1 MGPRCPRCYDRLK
14 PEGVC
19 WRCQHYPL
27 SLSGLRSVSA
37 YAEPLRS
44 CIHSLKYADNKRLA
58 GLLGHLLAQTYRA
71 SGLQG
76 DYIIPVP
83 LHYERQKQRGYNQA
97 SLLAHVCATHIGL
110 AVREDLVI
118 RKRPTAAQVELKPH
132 ERLQNV
138 AGAFACAP
146 DLISTSLYRH
156 NIILIDDVCTTGATL
171 AACAAPLFAAGAAS
185 VWGLVL
191 ARPQ

>member
-1 MGPRCPRCYDRLK
+1 MRSTRDAKAPGWSLTRQTSAAIQFALDLLFPPHCAGCQRGGHIICPQCQASIQPLMGPRCPRCYDRLK

-97 SLLAHVCATHIGL
+97 SL
-110 AVREDLVI
+110 
-118 RKRPTAAQVELKPH
+118 
-132 ERLQNV
+132 
-138 AGAFACAP
+138 
-146 DLISTSLYRH
+146 
-156 NIILIDDVCTTGATL
+156 
-171 AACAAPLFAAGAAS
+171 
-185 VWGLVL
+185 
-191 ARPQ
+191 